1 MSTMSVSTDEDPG
14 FVVGFLVGIL
24 MTIGMFFFGAVLTHC

>member
-14 FVVGFLVGIL
+14 FVVGFLVGIF
-24 MTIGMFFFGAVLTHC
+24 MTIGIFFLGAALTHC